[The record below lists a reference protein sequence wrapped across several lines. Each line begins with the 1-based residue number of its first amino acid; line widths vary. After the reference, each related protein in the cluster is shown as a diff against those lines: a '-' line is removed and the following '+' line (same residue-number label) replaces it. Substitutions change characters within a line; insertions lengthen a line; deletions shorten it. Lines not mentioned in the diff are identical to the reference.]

1 MRNRSCAVLLLL
13 LAAAVPAGAQISLVG
28 DWSSRVHEDSTRN
41 DPRIGEFGGIPLT
54 PQALAH
60 ADAWDESRLTV
71 IERQCVPNGAAWAFR
86 GPAQIRI
93 WEEKDP
99 TTQDVVAIKTFIA
112 TFSQTRTIWMDGR
125 PHPGKYA
132 PHTWQGFST
141 GTWRGNMLEVKT
153 THLKRFFHRRNG
165 LPQSDQAVLTEYFI
179 RHGNNYLTHVTM
191 VEDPV
196 YLTEPLVQSQN
207 FVLVANVTP
216 ATYQTWTVCLAQEE
230 IPGRP
235 RGYVPHYL
243 PGTNP
248 YVREY
253 STRFRLP
260 FEATRAGAEAMYPEY
275 QDRLRRMLQAPVA
288 APAAMAS
295 APVPARAQTQA
306 EPEIVQVATDVY
318 MIGGAGGNVTVHAG
332 PQGLFVVDAGAEMS
346 TAQLVAALRGISDK
360 PIRYLA
366 NTSADADHVGG
377 NVAVRALGQAIRT
390 REYIEEGAVIIA
402 HETVLHRMSAPTGER
417 SPTPPA
423 AWPTMTYAT
432 GQQDL
437 AFNGQAI
444 QLVRLPAAHTDGDTV
459 VFFRRSDVVAT
470 GDIFDPTRYPVID
483 LAKGGSIDGEIDAIN
498 WLLDLLVPGEKEE
511 GGTMVVPGHG
521 RVCDESEVMEYRDML
536 TIVRDRVKAMVDKGM
551 TLEQVKAAR
560 PTFEYDPEYGASEA
574 FVEAVVRGVQVR
586 R

>member
-1 MRNRSCAVLLLL
+1 M
-13 LAAAVPAGAQISLVG
+13 
-28 DWSSRVHEDSTRN
+28 
-41 DPRIGEFGGIPLT
+41 T

-60 ADAWDESRLTV
+60 ADAWTESRLTL

-125 PHPGKYA
+125 PRPGKYA

-141 GTWRGNMLEVKT
+141 GTWRGNLLEVKT

-165 LPQSDQAVLTEYFI
+165 VPQSDQAEMTEYFI
-179 RHGNNYLTHVTM
+179 RHGINHLTHVTM

-230 IPGRP
+230 IAGRQ

-253 STRFRLP
+253 ATKFSLP
-260 FEATRAGAEAMYPEY
+260 FDATRAGAEAMYPEARS
-275 QDRLRRMLQAPVA
+275 RLAEVRMRQTPASTRASVA
-288 APAAMAS
+288 TAG
-295 APVPARAQTQA
+295 QQ
-306 EPEIVQVATDVY
+306 PEVELVQVAPDIY
-318 MIGGAGGNVTVHAG
+318 MIGAAGGNVTVNVG
-332 PQGLFVVDAGAEMS
+332 PNGLLVVDAGDGAAS
-346 TAQLVAALRGISDK
+346 DKLVAAIRRISDK
-360 PIRYLA
+360 PIRYVV
-366 NTSADADHVGG
+366 NTSADGDHVGG
-377 NVAVRALGQAIRT
+377 NATIRALGQSIRT
-390 REYIEEGAVIIA
+390 RENREEGAVVIA
-402 HETVLHRMSAPTGER
+402 YEAVLNRMSAPTGQE
-417 SPTPPA
+417 SPTPVA
-423 AWPTMTYAT
+423 AWPSMTFT
-432 GQQDL
+432 TPQQDL

-444 QLVRLPAAHTDGDTV
+444 QLYRLPAAHTDGDTV
-459 VFFRRSDVVAT
+459 VVFRRSDVVAT

-483 LAKGGSIDGEIDAIN
+483 VARGGTIAGEIDAIN

-511 GGTMVVPGHG
+511 GGSMVVPGHG

-536 TIVRDRVKAMVDKGM
+536 TIVRDRIKAMVDKGM

-560 PTFEYDPEYGASEA
+560 PTFEYDPEYGASDA
-574 FVEAVVRGVQVR
+574 FVEAVFRGLQVKR
-586 R
+586 

>member
-1 MRNRSCAVLLLL
+1 MRIRTFAVALLLVS
-13 LAAAVPAGAQISLVG
+13 AVPADAQVSLVG

-41 DPRIGEFGGIPLT
+41 DPRIGEFGGIPFT

-60 ADAWDESRLTV
+60 ADAWDESRLTLL
-71 IERQCVPNGAAWAFR
+71 ERQCVPNGAAWAFR

-93 WEEKDP
+93 WEEKDS

-125 PHPGKYA
+125 PHPGELA

-165 LPQSDQAVLTEYFI
+165 LPQSDRSIMTEYFI
-179 RHGNNYLTHVTM
+179 RHGNDYLTHISM

-216 ATYQTWTVCLAQEE
+216 ATYQTWTVCLPLEE
-230 IPGRP
+230 IVGRP
-235 RGYVPHYL
+235 RGVVPHHL

-248 YVREY
+248 FITEY
-253 STRFRLP
+253 STKFGLP
-260 FEATRAGAEAMYPEY
+260 LDATRAGAEAMYPEH
-275 QDRLRRMLQAPVA
+275 QIRLSQIR
-288 APAAMAS
+288 APAATGT
-295 APVPARAQTQA
+295 APSTARAQSQT
-306 EPEIVQVATDVY
+306 EPEIVQVASDVY
-318 MIGGAGGNVTVHAG
+318 MIGGAGGNVTVHTG
-332 PQGLFVVDAGAEMS
+332 PQGLFVVDAGSEMS
-346 TAQLVAALRGISDK
+346 SANLAAAIRGISNQ

-377 NVAVRALGQAIRT
+377 NPVVRALGQAVRT
-390 REYIEEGAVIIA
+390 RENREEGASVIA
-402 HETVLHRMSAPTGER
+402 HEAVLNRMSAPTGQQP
-417 SPTPPA
+417 PTPVA
-423 AWPTMTYAT
+423 AWPTMTFPK
-432 GQQDL
+432 GQMDL

-536 TIVRDRVKAMVDKGM
+536 TIVRDRVKAMVEKGM
-551 TLEQVKAAR
+551 TLEQVKTAR
-560 PTFEYDPEYGASEA
+560 PTFEYDPEYGASDA